1 MAGAVLTLQEF
12 PNDGDRDAVQRA
24 TDSTRLMHG
33 ENPNSTDPREITHWI
48 GAYTELLAFKEQM
61 LANMHQGMT
70 HMSQATS
77 DEVRELDVTIIQGQQ
92 RRYRTRLE
100 FWQRREQQLGSASGR
115 EV

>member
-1 MAGAVLTLQEF
+1 MAWAVPTLQEF

-61 LANMHQGMT
+61 LADMHQGMT